1 MVLTKG
7 YTHRLLEQSRQSRTR
22 THTNI
27 ASWFLAKLQ
36 KHIRRERIAFLV
48 NGVGFA
54 FKCKIM
60 NLDLYFIP
68 YITINFKCIID
79 LNVKYLWK
87 KAYVKNFVT

>member
-7 YTHRLLEQSRQSRTR
+7 YMHRLLEQSRQSRTG

-36 KHIRRERIAFLV
+36 KHIRERIAFLV

-60 NLDLYFIP
+60 NLD
-68 YITINFKCIID
+68 ITINFKCIID
-79 LNVKYLWK
+79 LNEKCFWK
-87 KAYVKNFVT
+87 KAHVKNFVT